1 VKEWGDGIVFLHRI
15 VEGPT
20 DKSYGIHVARLA
32 GIPKPVVERS
42 KVILAGLE
50 SMTLDQTDR
59 PKIAAQK
66 PKPGELQQLALFS
79 GQPTQM
85 ERDPIRDELG
95 AVDYN
100 KLSPIDALKKLA
112 DFVERSRKKK

>member
-1 VKEWGDGIVFLHRI
+1 

-50 SMTLDQTDR
+50 AMTLDQSDR
-59 PKIAAQK
+59 PKIGAQK
-66 PKPGELQQLALFS
+66 PRPGELQQLALFTHA
-79 GQPTQM
+79 PTKL
-85 ERDPIRDELG
+85 ERDPIRDELA

-112 DFVERSRKKK
+112 DFVERSRAKK